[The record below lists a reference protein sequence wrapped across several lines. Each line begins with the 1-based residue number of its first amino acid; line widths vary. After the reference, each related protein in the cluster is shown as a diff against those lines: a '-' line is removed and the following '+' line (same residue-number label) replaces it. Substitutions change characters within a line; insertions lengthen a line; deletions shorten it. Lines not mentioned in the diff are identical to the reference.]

1 MQQSDYSMNSAASV
15 IPETN
20 GFSKQ
25 QSDDGM
31 NLQSELDSTVPLIS
45 YTSLKDLIPPKSK
58 NSTPFSL
65 FKDLIPSRS
74 RNSSSYSKGL
84 TIKSSYEVP
93 ITNLL
98 LKKTTW
104 IYLQPVES
112 NSRENNSFC
121 LPWIEDC
128 FRFIERNLINKIV
141 AALDKLVDETHASS
155 RLDGC

>member
-1 MQQSDYSMNSAASV
+1 M
-15 IPETN
+15 E
-20 GFSKQ
+20 
-25 QSDDGM
+25 SDDSM
-31 NLQSELDSTVPLIS
+31 NLQSEPDSTVPLIS

-65 FKDLIPSRS
+65 FKDLIQLRS
-74 RNSSSYSKGL
+74 KNSNPYSKGL

-112 NSRENNSFC
+112 SSRENTSFC
-121 LPWIEDC
+121 LPWVEDC
-128 FRFIERNLINKIV
+128 FRFIERNFINKIV
-141 AALDKLVDETHASS
+141 AALDKLLDETHVAS
-155 RLDGC
+155 RLDAC